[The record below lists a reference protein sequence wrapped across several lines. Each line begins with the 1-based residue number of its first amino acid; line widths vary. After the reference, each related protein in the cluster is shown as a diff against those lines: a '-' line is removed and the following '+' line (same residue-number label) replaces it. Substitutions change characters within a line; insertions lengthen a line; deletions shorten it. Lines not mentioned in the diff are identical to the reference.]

1 MMQSRCASLLEAGT
15 NVMAGLILSFVLQR
29 VLFMVLGIVATAR
42 QNLVMTV
49 AFSAM
54 SLARSYVLRRLFIR
68 FRRDQ
73 CRLQG
78 YEPARDLP

>member
-15 NVMAGLILSFVLQR
+15 NVMAGLILSFVLQL
-29 VLFMVLGIVATAR
+29 VLFRVLGIVATAG

-73 CRLQG
+73 CRFHG
-78 YEPARDLP
+78 SEPAGDLP